1 MVGFCGAEDGQIRGR
16 NGDRSFD
23 GGELGPGD
31 SPARGGT
38 DGSESFR
45 RPWGDGSKDQNGPK
59 VAGRR
64 APVLMAWRFATP
76 GVGTCNLL

>member
-1 MVGFCGAEDGQIRGR
+1 MVAGASMVGSSAPAIVR
-16 NGDRSFD
+16 
-23 GGELGPGD
+23 LG
-31 SPARGGT
+31 RGGT

-64 APVLMAWRFATP
+64 VPVLMAWRFATP